1 MTQYIGIN
9 AVLGSSQKDLRIMK
23 SNCLAVFAASL
34 QWADAVKVV
43 SRATPQ
49 VSDVGDLGNLVVG
62 VCRAERWR
70 KGREVSNSEA

>member
-1 MTQYIGIN
+1 MTQFSGIN

-23 SNCLAVFAASL
+23 SNRLAVFAVSL

-49 VSDVGDLGNLVVG
+49 VSDVGDLRNLVVG
-62 VCRAERWR
+62 VCRGERWR
-70 KGREVSNSEA
+70 KAREVPNSEA